1 MKYFVGF
8 DVGSTKTHA
17 LIADETGQ
25 CVGFGQAD
33 GGNYQAVGWD
43 GLRTALQE
51 SLAAA
56 MASASVRQPG
66 NHAALPLPRPRGEG
80 RGEGAAL
87 PDAPRTSNTEPR
99 TSNAPVTLGQIAGAG
114 FGIAGYDFPS
124 DRPPHLEAIAT
135 LGLSCPVEVFN
146 DGLNGLLAG
155 ATRGV
160 GVNVTAGSSN
170 NCRGRNRNGKE
181 GRIVGNGTMFGEFG
195 GAMEIVQR
203 GLHLVNYAWIQRRP
217 PTALTQIYLE
227 AVGAKDELDL
237 MEGLSNDKY
246 QLPSSLAK
254 RVSTAAQA
262 GDAAAL
268 EVLRWA
274 GEELGWLAVS
284 VARQIEMEN
293 DALEV
298 IQSGSVFEAGR
309 AITEPMERAVLEHC
323 PQAKL
328 IRLDGPPVV
337 GAVLLGMEQANF
349 DGYAVRERMVCTAK
363 AVVA

>member
-1 MKYFVGF
+1 MKYFIGF

-17 LIADETGQ
+17 LIVDASGQ
-25 CVGFGQAD
+25 CVGFGSAG

-43 GLRTALQE
+43 GLK
-51 SLAAA
+51 
-56 MASASVRQPG
+56 
-66 NHAALPLPRPRGEG
+66 AALR
-80 RGEGAAL
+80 AAL
-87 PDAPRTSNTEPR
+87 EAARQQSGIAKTE
-99 TSNAPVTLGQIAGAG
+99 IAGAG

-124 DRPPHLEAIAT
+124 DRKPHLEAMAT
-135 LGLSCPVEVFN
+135 LGLSCPLEVVN
-146 DGLNGLLAG
+146 DGVNGLLAG

-203 GLHLVNYAWIQRRP
+203 GLQMVNYAWIQRRP
-217 PTALTQIYLE
+217 ATALTRLYLN

-246 QLPSSLAK
+246 QVPTSLAALVAK
-254 RVSTAAQA
+254 AAHE

-268 EVLRWA
+268 EVMRWA
-274 GEELGWLAVS
+274 GEELGWLAVA

-293 DALEV
+293 DAVEI
-298 IQSGSVFEAGR
+298 IQSGSVFDAGKVII
-309 AITEPMERAVLEHC
+309 APMAEIVLRHC
-323 PQAKL
+323 PRAKL
-328 IRLDGPPVV
+328 IRLEGPPVV
-337 GAVLLGMEQANF
+337 GAVLLGMEQASF
-349 DGYAVRERMVCTAK
+349 DGYAIRDRMVHTAK
-363 AVVA
+363 AVAA